1 MATTSDRAAVNRRI
15 VLFSALLAGA
25 ILVGVVLF
33 FLFVGRVDPLVQSAL
48 LTTTATAT

>member
-1 MATTSDRAAVNRRI
+1 MSDQTVVNRRI
-15 VLFSALLAGA
+15 VLYTALLAVL

-48 LTTTATAT
+48 LNTTTTVT